1 MDALYVII
9 EDGRLSPLSF
19 DSTQSTLIFP
29 AQQAPVEVGNA
40 LLHELEDDLAAL
52 VEVTAAQ
59 KLILR
64 TWQMLAKPLL
74 MAG

>member
-29 AQQAPVEVGNA
+29 AQQVPVEVGMPYS
-40 LLHELEDDLAAL
+40 
-52 VEVTAAQ
+52 TS
-59 KLILR
+59 
-64 TWQMLAKPLL
+64 
-74 MAG
+74 